1 MSASF
6 REVQGFRQWWLW
18 VLLPATA
25 LGTIGLF
32 GYGIYTQ
39 IIEGDPWGDRP
50 MSDAGLLTTTIA
62 TTILV
67 AGVAALILSARLTT
81 EVRSDGLHIRF
92 FPLKWKAI
100 NFDTIA
106 SYEARTYRA
115 IRDYGGYGIRWG
127 RAGKAYIVGG
137 NEGLQLMLNDGR
149 KILIGSRR
157 AGELEAAMRTWK
169 R

>member
-92 FPLKWKAI
+92 FPLKWKTI

-127 RAGKAYIVGG
+127 REGKAYIVGG
-137 NEGLQLMLNDGR
+137 DEGLQLMLNDGR

>member
-39 IIEGDPWGDRP
+39 IIEGNPWGDRP
-50 MSDAGLLTTTIA
+50 MSDAGLLTTAIA

>member
-39 IIEGDPWGDRP
+39 IIEGNPWGDRP

-137 NEGLQLMLNDGR
+137 DEGLQLMLNDGR